1 MTSCLQTHRSRFDPG
16 PLGLITAS
24 VAVLVF
30 AGSAAATPQDY
41 RVPETIN
48 QHGDISGWNFY
59 SGAMSDGAIPFVII
73 SGLSGEKYVELPM
86 EGENGFSLRGG
97 PAARALASA
106 RAADGSHLI
115 CGYSYRPDGDSQLA
129 RYPALWHLQCDEAT
143 IILGNENENEKDYAG
158 GFFTDVAWDDAE
170 DRWIV
175 VGRVQNLGTGDA
187 LAVGATTVT
196 VGYGSDDGPIPN
208 SLATYGP
215 VPNPKTEIVRS
226 GCKYYIGNVCN
237 TAEDSIQGSTDLAW
251 SITMTDSPNVFYS
264 SGNSSTLG
272 YDDDAPDENNDTDP
286 ALSTSQLAFVDT
298 LEGNDLLMPVTDDFL
313 VKPDNWLCAGEL
325 ANECWTDDD
334 DKKQN
339 SIEEL
344 HAFDVLANRQACGVL
359 LEFQGD
365 PSSTQPRWQP
375 FHVLPGGDTAQDL
388 PTLQPNFIKGAAFG
402 GTIREPNDD
411 GIGVHLVGFEQIAN
425 SFSTYPNVTRSID
438 NVGTLTLEHRAV
450 EWVDGVVQN
459 INASQIPSDV
469 ILLSASDINEN
480 GAIIG
485 LAVERGTDNEPLP
498 LGSDVFG
505 YLLTET
511 GWVDLDSLRQSEPC
525 PGDFNCDGIVN
536 GADFGFLLAAW
547 GTSNEDAD
555 LNGDGV
561 VSGAD
566 LGALLAMW
574 GPCS

>member
-30 AGSAAATPQDY
+30 AGSAAATPEDY

-48 QHGDISGWNFY
+48 QHGDISGWNFSGNGE
-59 SGAMSDGAIPFVII
+59 SGANSDGATPFVII

-86 EGENGFSLRGG
+86 GDEDGLLRGG

-115 CGYSYRPDGDSQLA
+115 CGYSYRANGDSQLA

-175 VGRVQNLGTGDA
+175 VGRVQNLGTFDD

-196 VGYGSDDGPIPN
+196 VGYGSDDGPISN
-208 SLATYGP
+208 SLENYGP

-226 GCKYYIGNVCN
+226 GCKYYIGNACN

-251 SITMTDSPNVFYS
+251 SITMTDSSNVFYT

-272 YDDDAPDENNDTDP
+272 YDDDGTDLNDDDDP
-286 ALSTSQLAFVDT
+286 AKSTSQLAFVDT
-298 LEGNDLLMPVTDDFL
+298 LEGNDLRMPVTNDFL

-325 ANECWTDDD
+325 ANECWTDDG
-334 DKKQN
+334 KEN
-339 SIEEL
+339 SIKEL
-344 HAFDVLANRQACGVL
+344 HAFDVLGNRQACGVL

-375 FHVLPGGDTAQDL
+375 FHVLPEGDTAQDL
-388 PTLQPNFIKGAAFG
+388 PTLEPNFIKGAAFG
-402 GTIREPNDD
+402 GTIRAQDD
-411 GIGVHLVGFEQIAN
+411 DIWVHLVGFEQIDS

-459 INASQIPSDV
+459 INASHIPSSV
-469 ILLSASDINEN
+469 LLLSASDINEN

-485 LAVERGTDNEPLP
+485 LAVLKGTDNEPLP

-511 GWVDLDSLRQSEPC
+511 GWVDLDSLSQSAPC
-525 PGDFNCDGIVN
+525 PGDLNCDGIVN

-547 GTSNEDAD
+547 GTTDENAD
-555 LNGDGV
+555 VNGDGSV
-561 VSGAD
+561 DGAD
-566 LGALLAMW
+566 IGKLLSRW
-574 GPCS
+574 GECP

>member
-1 MTSCLQTHRSRFDPG
+1 MTSCVQTHRSRFDSG

-48 QHGDISGWNFY
+48 QHGDISGWNF
-59 SGAMSDGAIPFVII
+59 SRGEFGANGDGAIPFVII

-86 EGENGFSLRGG
+86 QGEDGFSLRGG

-115 CGYSYRPDGDSQLA
+115 CGYSYSPNGDSQLA

-143 IILGNENENEKDYAG
+143 IILGNENENERDYQG
-158 GFFTDVAWDDAE
+158 GFFTDVAWDDSE

-196 VGYGSDDGPIPN
+196 VGYGSDDGPISN
-208 SLATYGP
+208 SLENYGP
-215 VPNPKTEIVRS
+215 VPNPETEVVES
-226 GCKYYIGNVCN
+226 GCHYFFDTDSNGRCIQKP
-237 TAEDSIQGSTDLAW
+237 DSIQGSTDLAW
-251 SITMTDSPNVFYS
+251 SITMTDSPNVFYT

-272 YDDDAPDENNDTDP
+272 YDDDDDP

-298 LEGNDLLMPVTDDFL
+298 LGGNDLQMPVTGDFL
-313 VKPDNWLCAGEL
+313 VKPDNWLCDEEFS
-325 ANECWTDDD
+325 NDDCIED
-334 DKKQN
+334 DGKEN
-339 SIEEL
+339 SIKEL
-344 HAFDVLANRQACGVL
+344 HAFDVLGNRQACGVL
-359 LEFQGD
+359 NKYQDEDLTD
-365 PSSTQPRWQP
+365 PRWQP

-388 PTLQPNFIKGAAFG
+388 PTLELNFIKGAAFG
-402 GTIREPNDD
+402 GTIREQNDD
-411 GIGVHLVGFEQIAN
+411 GIGVHLVGFEQIAS

-450 EWVDGVVQN
+450 EWVNGEVQN
-459 INASQIPSDV
+459 INASQIPFNV
-469 ILLSASDINEN
+469 LLLSASDINEN

-485 LAVERGTDNEPLP
+485 LAVEMGTDNEPLP

-511 GWVDLDSLRQSEPC
+511 GWVDLDSLGPC
-525 PGDFNCDGIVN
+525 PGDFNCDGLVN

-547 GTSNEDAD
+547 GTLNEDAD
-555 LNGDGV
+555 LNDDGV